1 MRVKGFTD
9 GTIAIMSDTFYR
21 LGRKA
26 ADAEE
31 ERPGCDAVMP
41 MIEKMQSLDRIGR
54 ELCELGAWAMD
65 WHAMNNDIERITARG
80 VDGYNARKKEIE
92 EERREVLRDRCRA
105 WERVQR
111 RQKRR
116 AERLQDEIAA
126 KAIKEVSDSAEIYQ

>member
-1 MRVKGFTD
+1 MRAKGFIE
-9 GTIAIMSDTFYR
+9 GTIELMANTFYY
-21 LGRKA
+21 LGREV

-31 ERPGCDAVMP
+31 KRPGCDAVMLL
-41 MIEKMQSLDRIGR
+41 IEKMQSLDRIGR

-65 WHAMNNDIERITARG
+65 YHAMSSDIVPITARG

-92 EERREVLRDRCRA
+92 EERREALRDRCRE

-116 AERLQDEIAA
+116 AERLQEEITA
-126 KAIKEVSDSAEIYQ
+126 KAIKEVGNGGLLWV

>member
-1 MRVKGFTD
+1 MRAKGLAD

-41 MIEKMQSLDRIGR
+41 LIEKMQSLDRIGH

-65 WHAMNNDIERITARG
+65 WHAMSNDIERIAKRG
-80 VDGYNARKKEIE
+80 IDGYHARKKEIE
-92 EERREVLRDRCRA
+92 EERRETLRDRCRA

-116 AERLQDEIAA
+116 AERLQQEIAA
-126 KAIKEVSDSAEIYQ
+126 RAMMEVCNAEVYQ